1 MRIRRSMVLTVL
13 INIITAVLL
22 SSCAGGKDRSKTLV
36 IYNWGEYMS
45 RESDTYTL
53 YGKDY
58 EITDVIEDFKAKYPE
73 YDVVYSTYDD
83 NEKMYPMIDKE
94 SFDIIIP
101 SDYMVVR
108 LLKENKLQK
117 LDMSKLPNV
126 EKYMDQSLAS
136 IRFDPDEA
144 ISNQVYDY
152 AAPYM
157 YCTVGLIYNRDEL
170 GQLTDTD
177 PAAVWDI
184 LFDTSWENRIGMYN
198 SMRESIGASLNYLGY
213 SLNTVAAAELEEA
226 KNLLIEQRKSVKPIV
241 GIDDLKDKYVS
252 GELVAGIAWSGDHV
266 VCQQKLQDGGQDP
279 EMLQYILPQGSNM
292 SIDMMCIPENAE
304 NVEAAHAFINFMYE
318 PEIALKN
325 AVYVGYSS
333 PHTEVKQQLPVEI
346 TSNTSYYPDAETM
359 ESLELYFSSEEI
371 DTTYDKIWQT
381 VLAN

>member
-1 MRIRRSMVLTVL
+1 
-13 INIITAVLL
+13 
-22 SSCAGGKDRSKTLV
+22 
-36 IYNWGEYMS
+36 
-45 RESDTYTL
+45 
-53 YGKDY
+53 
-58 EITDVIEDFKAKYPE
+58 
-73 YDVVYSTYDD
+73 
-83 NEKMYPMIDKE
+83 
-94 SFDIIIP
+94 
-101 SDYMVVR
+101 
-108 LLKENKLQK
+108 
-117 LDMSKLPNV
+117 
-126 EKYMDQSLAS
+126 
-136 IRFDPDEA
+136 
-144 ISNQVYDY
+144 
-152 AAPYM
+152 
-157 YCTVGLIYNRDEL
+157 VGLIYNREEL

-213 SLNTVAAAELEEA
+213 SLNSVAAAELEEA

-304 NVEAAHAFINFMYE
+304 NVEAAHAFIDFMYE

-333 PHTEVKQQLPVEI
+333 PHTEVKQQLPIEI